1 MGRQTPW
8 GLGAALCCVGI
19 LVGCGTSKPEFLE
32 NRVWA
37 VSPAYAEGFVWWVE
51 DASGESTLCIRQP
64 RTGVWLATVSRSE
77 RPPEELMAQLGT
89 EVPHVQLQGESRGV
103 TTSTTHVHLLD
114 AAGVLETW
122 RGCTSLAYL
131 RDERVLGLADAQGV
145 ADVKGD
151 GGLNA
156 EAMAVAAPTW
166 VLVSPAYELDDRGWP
181 LIPVT
186 EYLEPHP
193 LGRAEWMVALSWL
206 AGDSARGANAFDAV
220 KETYEALVVD
230 APINRKRV
238 FTGSVADGV
247 WHAPGKDSFVAK
259 WIEDAGGTYAL
270 GQTDADANVEL
281 GMESLLQTAS
291 GTDAWVVVTHSPS
304 GFNADKLKE
313 LDPRHED
320 LLRVTKEVWVCNTA
334 EVDYFGSM
342 VAHPERVLQDL
353 RDMMEGRKQS
363 THGTFGRLLEPHLRP

>member
-8 GLGAALCCVGI
+8 GLGAALCCVGM
-19 LVGCGTSKPEFLE
+19 LLGCGRSKPECHGDHVQF
-32 NRVWA
+32 VA
-37 VSPAYAEGFVWWVE
+37 PAYAEGFVWW
-51 DASGESTLCIRQP
+51 SGGEGEETTLCIRQP
-64 RTGVWLATVSRSE
+64 RTGAWLATVSRSE
-77 RPPEELMAQLGT
+77 RPPRELT
-89 EVPHVQLQGESRGV
+89 EHLATGVPHVQLQEESRGV

-114 AAGVLETW
+114 AAGALGTW

-131 RDERVLGLADAQGV
+131 RDERVLELADAQGV

-206 AGDSARGANAFDAV
+206 AGDSVRGVHAFDAV
-220 KETYEALVVD
+220 KQTYEALVVD
-230 APINRKRV
+230 VPSVRKRV

-270 GQTDADANVEL
+270 GQTDSEANVEL

-304 GFNADKLKE
+304 GFDAEKLKAM
-313 LDPRHED
+313 DPRHED
-320 LLRVTKEVWVCNTA
+320 LLGVAKEVWVCNTA

-342 VAHPERVLQDL
+342 VAHPEQVLQDL
-353 RDMMEGRKQS
+353 RDMMEGKKQS
-363 THGTFGRLLEPHLRP
+363 THGTFGRLLETRERP